1 MRDET
6 HIDVTTKWLAACGVV
21 LSVLD
26 MVITAWL
33 GALDPGYS
41 HARQYIS
48 ELGEYG
54 RPYAAAF
61 NAWCFAYGL
70 LLAGFAVA
78 VGRGLGSRSVFIAL
92 LTVAVA
98 SIAGGVFPC
107 DPGCAGRSPSA
118 RVHFLTGYVSL
129 AAILLTP
136 FLAWF
141 AMRGNPAWRGYRAF
155 TLASGSLLV
164 AAIGWLAAC
173 HYSGRGPA
181 GVAQRL
187 VLGVQYAW
195 MVVVAVRLWRLEGRR
210 SAGLATSADPLV
222 SQGPTGPTPG

>member
-1 MRDET
+1 
-6 HIDVTTKWLAACGVV
+6 VV
-21 LSVLD
+21 PVLD

-48 ELGEYG
+48 ELGEDG
-54 RPYAAAF
+54 RPYAAVF
-61 NAWCFAYGL
+61 NAWCLAYGV

-78 VGRGLGSRSVFIAL
+78 LGRGLGSRSVFIAL
-92 LTVAVA
+92 LTVAA
-98 SIAGGVFPC
+98 TSIAGGVFPC

-141 AMRGNPAWRGYRAF
+141 AMSGNPVWRGHRAF
-155 TLASGSLLV
+155 TLASGGLLV
-164 AAIGWLAAC
+164 AAMGWLAAC
-173 HYSGRGPA
+173 HYSSRGPT

-195 MVVVAVRLWRLEGRR
+195 MVVLAVRLWRLEGQR
-210 SAGLATSADPLV
+210 SVGLATSADSLDSP
-222 SQGPTGPTPG
+222 GPTPG